1 MNDEDK
7 KLLEA
12 YLKETKKRRIIIFI
26 SIIFF
31 ILFCTIIASKYYIKN
46 IPVDENFNNTTSM
59 QENDNKPLN
68 ETVENNTT
76 NSEIISENVIENHI
90 QNNENIVLEKTQ

>member
-31 ILFCTIIASKYYIKN
+31 ILFCTIISSKYYIKN
-46 IPVDENFNNTTSM
+46 IPINENSNNTINV
-59 QENDNKPLN
+59 QENDNNPLN
-68 ETVENNTT
+68 EIVELK
-76 NSEIISENVIENHI
+76 IIYK
-90 QNNENIVLEKTQ
+90 IVKILW